1 MRPFLLICVIAIAEA
16 GLFDIFTGRR
26 ENVHDTDPDPGDPG
40 GSRGNPNLGEEVK
53 IRPAGSENAN
63 AGDEIF
69 IPRNHAP
76 VKPFDR
82 KVTESPVTTPREW
95 STATEKRTLPSTNR
109 FSGAATD
116 CPTRV
121 DAFCSGPKYSYLFYG
136 DKVYSI
142 LDDRVV
148 SSHKIADLF
157 PSGPNSVNAAV
168 FDEDNGIFVL
178 IHERSVYGYK
188 YMGTASMVLDSSYP
202 KELPSAVFTPNAAIR
217 WEDKR
222 QMLLSNGGKF
232 ALYDQ
237 NWNKSLM
244 SGRTEDYFK
253 GLPDNVRGISK
264 WEHGHANV
272 YTKNLVF
279 SYNSADKSV
288 VGDGVPVPRF
298 LRC

>member
-1 MRPFLLICVIAIAEA
+1 M
-16 GLFDIFTGRR
+16 
-26 ENVHDTDPDPGDPG
+26 NVC
-40 GSRGNPNLGEEVK
+40 
-53 IRPAGSENAN
+53 
-63 AGDEIF
+63 
-69 IPRNHAP
+69 
-76 VKPFDR
+76 
-82 KVTESPVTTPREW
+82 ES
-95 STATEKRTLPSTNR
+95 
-109 FSGAATD
+109 
-116 CPTRV
+116 
-121 DAFCSGPKYSYLFYG
+121 PKYSYLFYG

-202 KELPSAVFTPNAAIR
+202 K
-217 WEDKR
+217 
-222 QMLLSNGGKF
+222 
-232 ALYDQ
+232 
-237 NWNKSLM
+237 
-244 SGRTEDYFK
+244 